1 MAPSERN
8 VGVDGDAED
17 EKKQEIEFHGLWSF
31 AHSER
36 PREAGGFFFNQ
47 IKGKNG

>member
-1 MAPSERN
+1 MPPFERD
-8 VGVDGDAED
+8 VGVERDAED
-17 EKKQEIEFHGLWSF
+17 EKQQDVQFHGQKSF

-36 PREAGGFFFNQ
+36 PREAGGFFVNP